1 MTLLRCIILLQF
13 ATALALSQTA
23 QQSQPANLPKKPEAL
38 VQSLYRQVVARKPV
52 GIPYGTDMKIFA
64 PYLSKTLLDRIE
76 LGRACGNDWY
86 RQHPGRRLKP
96 PFAWLEA
103 GLFSGANE
111 RTDPL
116 TFQIERT
123 ETEKDGSVR
132 VYVRLSGGA
141 PSEKPWSWEVA
152 ALVVRED
159 GHFVIDD
166 VIYLKGKELPV
177 ESRLRDVLAK
187 GCDGPRWVGYDD
199 RKDGTQQ

>member
-1 MTLLRCIILLQF
+1 MSLLRCIILLPI
-13 ATALALSQTA
+13 ATALALGQPA
-23 QQSQPANLPKKPEAL
+23 QQSQPANPPRTPEAL
-38 VQSLYRQVVARKPV
+38 VQSLYRQVLARHPV
-52 GIPYGTDMKIFA
+52 GILYDGDKRIFA
-64 PYLSKTLLDRIE
+64 PYLSKSLLRTIDLASACSRDWVRQNQGRI
-76 LGRACGNDWY
+76 
-86 RQHPGRRLKP
+86 LKA
-96 PFAWLEA
+96 PFGWSES

-123 ETEKDGSVR
+123 ETEKDGSVQ
-132 VYVRLSGGA
+132 VHVKLSGGHT
-141 PSEKPWSWEVA
+141 PEKPWIWQVA

-166 VIYLKGKELPV
+166 VIYLKDKELPV

-199 RKDGTQQ
+199 RKADTKQ